1 LSGGR
6 GDNKLKV
13 GMRSFAPKPS
23 SSPQPASAGA
33 ARANVPRTAS
43 THLSYDF
50 ERIPLHPPAAQAEQN
65 TAAISAPSDQYE
77 QQADR
82 LADQAMFGDR
92 SIDPSTRQ
100 VGSNTK
106 DPIAASADYSSR
118 GEDALEPEDRRFF
131 ESRFHHNFADVKIYS
146 DREANQSALALHARA
161 YTTGNAISFAAGE
174 YRPRTAEG
182 KRLLAHEL
190 AHVIQQRSIATPG
203 IPLIQRQPADKPKET
218 PAQQPAKPKT
228 LKESNVDTA
237 DPVFNGT
244 TQIID
249 AVLQRNQTLAP
260 YIGDRIK
267 KGFSVAA
274 SGKFKQDITDNE
286 FVNAHKKAFGSE
298 PESYTMGFYDYVNTK
313 TIHVRPSAE
322 FGTALHEAVHSLA
335 SPQLYTDLSLINNVS
350 PHLVNIL
357 TEGVTAFFTDSILN
371 DEGLTNFNDAYVRQK
386 EEVKTNLLKP
396 LGFDV
401 LANFNFRY
409 DIVALANKLG
419 ISTKQF
425 VDFKAG
431 AKTEVFK
438 RLNALL

>member
-13 GMRSFAPKPS
+13 GMRSFAPKLS
-23 SSPQPASAGA
+23 SSPKPVSAGA
-33 ARANVPRTAS
+33 ARPSVPRTAS
-43 THLSYDF
+43 TYLNYDF
-50 ERIPLHPPAAQAEQN
+50 GRIPVHPPAAREEQN
-65 TAAISAPSDQYE
+65 TAAISEPSDQYE

-82 LADQAMFGDR
+82 LADQVMSGNRA
-92 SIDPSTRQ
+92 IDQSNRH
-100 VGSNTK
+100 VGSKTN

-118 GEDALEPEDRRFF
+118 RENVLEPEDRRFF

-161 YTTGNAISFAAGE
+161 YTTGDAISFAAGE

-203 IPLIQRQPADKPKET
+203 TPLIQRQPADKLKET

-244 TQIID
+244 TQIVD

-274 SGKFKQDITDNE
+274 NGKFKQDITDNE
-286 FVNAHKKAFGSE
+286 FVNAHKAAFGSE

-335 SPQLYTDLSLINNVS
+335 SPQLYTDLSLINGVS
-350 PHLVNIL
+350 SHLVNIL
-357 TEGVTAFFTDSILN
+357 TEGVTAFFTDSLLN

-386 EEVKTNLLKP
+386 EEVKTKLLKP

-401 LANFNFRY
+401 LANFNFKY
-409 DIVALANKLG
+409 NIIALANKLG
-419 ISTKQF
+419 ITTKQF
-425 VDFKAG
+425 ADFRAG

>member
-1 LSGGR
+1 
-6 GDNKLKV
+6 
-13 GMRSFAPKPS
+13 MRSFATKPS
-23 SSPQPASAGA
+23 SSPKPVSAGSP
-33 ARANVPRTAS
+33 RSSVPRTAS
-43 THLSYDF
+43 THLNYDF
-50 ERIPLHPPAAQAEQN
+50 GRIPVHPPAAQAEQ
-65 TAAISAPSDQYE
+65 TPVAISEPDDQYE

-82 LADQAMFGDR
+82 LADQVMSGDR
-92 SIDPSTRQ
+92 PIDRSNRP
-100 VGSNTK
+100 VGSDTK
-106 DPIAASADYSSR
+106 DPIAASADSPSR
-118 GEDALEPEDRRFF
+118 GENALQPEDRRFF
-131 ESRFHHNFADVKIYS
+131 ESRFHHNFAGVKIYS
-146 DREANQSALALHARA
+146 DREANRSALALQARA
-161 YTTGNAISFAAGE
+161 YTTGNTISFAAGE
-174 YRPRTAEG
+174 YRPGTAEG
-182 KRLLAHEL
+182 RHLLAHEL
-190 AHVIQQRSIATPG
+190 SHVIQQRSVTTPG
-203 IPLIQRQPADKPKET
+203 IPLIQRQPKDKPKEA

-228 LKESNVDTA
+228 LQESGVDA
-237 DPVFNGT
+237 AHDPVAGRT

-249 AVLQRNQTLAP
+249 EVLLRNQQLAP
-260 YIGDRIK
+260 YIGDKLK
-267 KGFSVAA
+267 KGFRIAD

-313 TIHVRPSAE
+313 TIHVRPSTV

-335 SPQLYTDLSLINNVS
+335 NPQLYTDLSLINNVS

-386 EEVKTNLLKP
+386 EEVKTKLLKP

-401 LANFNFRY
+401 LANFNFKY

-425 VDFKAG
+425 ADFKAG

>member
-1 LSGGR
+1 
-6 GDNKLKV
+6 
-13 GMRSFAPKPS
+13 MRSFAPKLS
-23 SSPQPASAGA
+23 SSPKPVSASA
-33 ARANVPRTAS
+33 ARPNMSRTAS
-43 THLSYDF
+43 TYLNYDF
-50 ERIPLHPPAAQAEQN
+50 GRIPLHPPATQAEQA
-65 TAAISAPSDQYE
+65 TVAISEPSDESE

-82 LADQAMFGDR
+82 LADQVMSENRPIDR
-92 SIDPSTRQ
+92 SNRQ
-100 VGSNTK
+100 VGSDTK
-106 DPIAASADYSSR
+106 DPIAASGDYSSR
-118 GEDALEPEDRRFF
+118 GENALEPEDRRFF
-131 ESRFHHNFADVKIYS
+131 ESRLHHNFADVKIYS
-146 DREANQSALALHARA
+146 DREANRSALALHARA
-161 YTTGNAISFAAGE
+161 YTTGNTISFAAGE
-174 YRPRTAEG
+174 YRPGTAVG
-182 KRLLAHEL
+182 RHLLAHEL
-190 AHVIQQRSIATPG
+190 SHVIQQRSVTTPG
-203 IPLIQRQPADKPKET
+203 IPLIQRQPKDKPKET
-218 PAQQPAKPKT
+218 PAQQPAKPQT
-228 LKESNVDTA
+228 LQQSKVDTA

-244 TQIID
+244 SQIID

-274 SGKFKQDITDNE
+274 EGKFKQDITDNE

-313 TIHVRPSAE
+313 TIHVRPSAV
-322 FGTALHEAVHSLA
+322 FGTAMHEAVHSLA

-386 EEVKTNLLKP
+386 DEVKTKLLKP

-401 LANFNFRY
+401 LASFNFKY
-409 DIVALANKLG
+409 NIIGLANKLG

-425 VDFKAG
+425 ADFKAG